1 MDTWDEGQDRTGA
14 GRSAGE
20 PGGDP
25 VAGRGFRRPG
35 RGRSAGRRAVGVGL
49 RCGLLVGVFA
59 LGRFVMGQ
67 LLGDPG
73 PGPDPD
79 IGGSLLVL
87 AAVALTASL
96 GGLVDAVRAG
106 FRRAAVDWTTAIALL
121 TALGAA
127 DVLRGWLDDRAAL
140 GGGLAVGATELVGP
154 LVAIGIVAGAAAT
167 VAVVGAALG
176 ETVISRRGVGP
187 AGPRPAA

>member
-1 MDTWDEGQDRTGA
+1 MDAWDEGQEPAAAGA
-14 GRSAGE
+14 A
-20 PGGDP
+20 GDP
-25 VAGRGFRRPG
+25 MTGGAPERPRKPGF
-35 RGRSAGRRAVGVGL
+35 AGRRAVGVVV
-49 RCGLLVGVFA
+49 RCGLLVGVFVVGQFA
-59 LGRFVMGQ
+59 MKQ

-79 IGGSLLVL
+79 IGGSLMVL
-87 AAVALTASL
+87 AAVGLTAAFGALRDS
-96 GGLVDAVRAG
+96 VRSG
-106 FRRAAVDWTTAIALL
+106 FRRAAVDWTAAVALL
-121 TALGAA
+121 AAIGAG

-140 GGGLAVGATELVGP
+140 GGELAVGATELVGP